1 MTSLAAT
8 RVPRVRV
15 PEWWTDLAVP
25 IDVDG
30 PRVRLG
36 VAWAT
41 VAVVAVLVGPVSAA
55 VVFAAVALGAAGQA
69 CRAWRRS
76 RRTPYRPVA
85 IGGAVLVALAG
96 AAGPVAVAIAA
107 VLTGVAAVAVS
118 QARVGGRDWDRAL
131 TAAIALAIGAGAAAL
146 PVVRGELGAT
156 AALVLLFTVLV
167 AEASTFVVGSGART
181 TWDAPIAAMAAVG
194 ALSLGVAAVLVPPF
208 RGSSPWALAALSAV
222 TVPLGPRLASAL
234 LPRARAF
241 APALR
246 RIDGFF
252 VVAPVWAAVAR
263 VMLDV
268 P

>member
-1 MTSLAAT
+1 M
-8 RVPRVRV
+8 
-15 PEWWTDLAVP
+15 P

-41 VAVVAVLVGPVSAA
+41 VALVAVLAGPASAA
-55 VVFAAVALGAAGQA
+55 AAFAAVALGAAGQA

-76 RRTPYRPVA
+76 RRRPYRPVA
-85 IGGAVLVALAG
+85 IGGAVLVAVAG
-96 AAGPVAVAIAA
+96 AVGPVAVAAA
-107 VLTGVAAVAVS
+107 ALVAGVAAVAVA
-118 QARVGGRDWDRAL
+118 QVRVGGRDWDRTL
-131 TAAIALAIGAGAAAL
+131 TAAIALVVGAGAAAV

-156 AALVLLFTVLV
+156 AALVLLLTVFV

-208 RGSSPWALAALSAV
+208 RGSSPWALGALSAV
-222 TVPLGPRLASAL
+222 TVPLGPRLASTL

-252 VVAPVWAAVAR
+252 VTAPVWAVVAR